1 LAGSNGVVTKG
12 ARLRRLVAA
21 DERLVGRVRSGDPQA
36 FEELYKR
43 HCGELLSFCAYVL
56 GSRHDAEDAVQATFS
71 AAYRALLSHE
81 RPIALRPWLFT
92 IARND
97 CLSIMR
103 KRRPEVEL
111 NGEPALRG
119 DPYREL
125 EVREEVR
132 HTLKSLLELPES
144 QRAALVLAEMHGLS
158 QAEIGSVL
166 GVRADQVKAYIYQ
179 ARSHLISDRRA
190 RETDC
195 VEIREELAG
204 ARGAALLRGRL
215 RRHLRSCAGCRRY
228 ADGVS
233 SQRRQFGFLLPL
245 SPSLVLKYRAL
256 ENVVAGGRSA
266 GPAIRAGGA
275 AAGGSLAAAA
285 EIVGGV
291 NGVAVKVA
299 AGLACLGASACV
311 GAGVIATSGESH
323 SNPPASVVSGSTPA
337 RGASA
342 SASASAAGV
351 TGDIQAGTH
360 RREAL
365 RRRGGRLGVGGAG
378 EEQLPALGSPGA
390 SQQLTADAGEASVA
404 YDPATAEA
412 AAGSVQPRPGHAE
425 RALERE
431 ENQRAGAA
439 QRAKQSAERLR
450 KIEAAR
456 SVAGASRKTQQE
468 HSHERQGEREER
480 QQEREARSTSTAP
493 KKTKGERREARE
505 VARRARP

>member
-1 LAGSNGVVTKG
+1 VAKG

-21 DERLVGRVRSGDPQA
+21 DERLVARVRSGDPHA
-36 FEELYKR
+36 FEALYKR

-81 RPIALRPWLFT
+81 RPVALRPWLFT

-132 HTLKSLLELPES
+132 QTLKGLLELPET

-158 QAEIGSVL
+158 QAEIGRVL
-166 GVRADQVKAYIYQ
+166 GVRTDQVKAYIYQ

-190 RETDC
+190 READC
-195 VEIREELAG
+195 REIREELAS

-215 RRHLRSCAGCRRY
+215 RRHLRACAGCRRY

-233 SQRRQFGFLLPL
+233 NQRHQFGCLLPL

-256 ENVVAGGRSA
+256 EQVVAGGRSA
-266 GPAIRAGGA
+266 APAMRAGGA
-275 AAGGSLAAAA
+275 VAGGSVAAAVEVA
-285 EIVGGV
+285 GGV

-311 GAGVIATSGESH
+311 GAGVLATSGESP
-323 SNPPASVVSGSTPA
+323 SKPPASVVSGSTPTWA
-337 RGASA
+337 GAA
-342 SASASAAGV
+342 TATASAAGV
-351 TGDIQAGTH
+351 SGQTQAGTH
-360 RREAL
+360 TREIL
-365 RRRGGRLGVGGAG
+365 RRGGARGAGVGGAS
-378 EEQLPALGSPGA
+378 EEQLPPLDAAFGHR
-390 SQQLTADAGEASVA
+390 QLTADAADEAGSGYA
-404 YDPATAEA
+404 PATNETPP
-412 AAGSVQPRPGHAE
+412 GSAQPRLGHAE

-431 ENQRAGAA
+431 ENQRTSAA
-439 QRAKQSAERLR
+439 QRANKSALRLR
-450 KIEAAR
+450 KSEAAR
-456 SVAGASRKTQQE
+456 SAAGAARKTQQE
-468 HSHERQGEREER
+468 HAQERQSEREER
-480 QQEREARSTSTAP
+480 SQEREARSTSGAP
-493 KKTKGERREARE
+493 KKTKEQRREARE
-505 VARRARP
+505 AARRARHEG

>member
-1 LAGSNGVVTKG
+1 LAGSNGVVAKG

-21 DERLVGRVRSGDPQA
+21 DERLVARVRSGDPQA
-36 FEELYKR
+36 FAELYKR

-56 GSRHDAEDAVQATFS
+56 GSRHDAEDAVQTTFS
-71 AAYRALLSHE
+71 AAYRALLAHE

-132 HTLKSLLELPES
+132 HTIKGLLELPES

-158 QAEIGSVL
+158 QTEIGSVL
-166 GVRADQVKAYIYQ
+166 GVRSDQVKAYIYQ

-195 VEIREELAG
+195 NEIREELAS

-215 RRHLRSCAGCRRY
+215 RRHLRSCAGCRKY

-245 SPSLVLKYRAL
+245 APSLVLKYRAL
-256 ENVVAGGRSA
+256 EHVVASGRSA
-266 GPAIRAGGA
+266 APAFRAGG

-285 EIVGGV
+285 EFIGGV
-291 NGVAVKVA
+291 NGAVKVA
-299 AGLACLGASACV
+299 VACLGASACV
-311 GAGVIATSGESH
+311 GAGVLATSGESQGGA
-323 SNPPASVVSGSTPA
+323 ASSLGSGSAPA
-337 RGASA
+337 RSAAASFTT
-342 SASASAAGV
+342 ASAAGV
-351 TGDIQAGTH
+351 NGQNQSATRA
-360 RREAL
+360 RERL
-365 RRRGGRLGVGGAG
+365 RRRGGR
-378 EEQLPALGSPGA
+378 PALPGGE
-390 SQQLTADAGEASVA
+390 SEEPLPRLDSLSGRPRLTADAGN
-404 YDPATAEA
+404 EA
-412 AAGSVQPRPGHAE
+412 ASEYVSATSANGGPPRPGREE
-425 RALERE
+425 RSLERE
-431 ENQRAGAA
+431 ENQRAGSL
-439 QRAKQSAERLR
+439 QRSNKSAEHLR
-450 KIEAAR
+450 KSEAAR
-456 SVAGASRKTQQE
+456 SAAGAAKKVQQE
-468 HSHERQGEREER
+468 QSQQRQGGREER
-480 QQEREARSTSTAP
+480 QHEREARPVSAGP
-493 KKTKGERREARE
+493 RKTKEQRREARE
-505 VARRARP
+505 EARHAHER